1 MGARTKVSG
10 IGPVIFTA
18 LALLFTLATA
28 GLLAMLLA
36 GSEYSKEPVTEVVA
50 TSRDIGALSPLT
62 KDDLR
67 MVKVP
72 LSAVPLDAVK
82 KMDDLVSEP
91 PRRAMT
97 ALKKGEIVLASRI
110 AAAEAGQGIASFI
123 PKGMRAVVI
132 KSEVATALARTFHPG
147 ALVDVLATVRLEGVN
162 RTVTRT
168 ILQAVKILA
177 IGHAIDPTYLSKASA
192 ANTYA
197 GTDVEESDTVVTLLT
212 TLAQAERLTLA
223 SREGRID
230 LVLRNPD
237 DKKEVATPGVAPAQL
252 FPNEEENAD
261 QTSRPS
267 RRRNSRKYAKRGR
280 SGGGRSSP
288 PTIEVR

>member
-1 MGARTKVSG
+1 MAARTKVSG
-10 IGPVIFTA
+10 IGPVIFTV
-18 LALLFTLATA
+18 LALMFTLATA

-36 GSEYSKEPVTEVVA
+36 GSEYSKEPVSKVVA
-50 TSRDIGALSPLT
+50 AAKDVKALTPLT
-62 KDDLR
+62 KEDLR
-67 MVKVP
+67 IVKVP

-82 KMDDLVSEP
+82 KIEDVVSEP
-91 PRRAMT
+91 ARRSMT
-97 ALKKGEIVLASRI
+97 PLKKGEILLTGRL

-123 PKGMRAVVI
+123 PRGKRAVVI
-132 KSEVATALARTFHPG
+132 KTEVAPALARTFHPG

-177 IGHAIDPTYLSKASA
+177 IGHAVDPTYLSKASA

-212 TLAQAERLTLA
+212 TLAQAEKLTLA

-230 LVLRNPD
+230 LVLRHPD
-237 DKKEVATPGVAPAQL
+237 DKKEVTTTGVAPAQL
-252 FPNEEENAD
+252 FPEEDENAD
-261 QTSRPS
+261 VSARS
-267 RRRNSRKYAKRGR
+267 GRRRGNRKFAKRAR
-280 SGGGRSSP
+280 SSGGRAP
-288 PTIEVR
+288 APAIEVR